1 MANLFSTKWH
11 KLKFKLSRIGSINL
25 FKEARTRIMVT
36 YGLLMVFMAITAI
49 PTIENR
55 VYQRVRSR
63 VLVDLEED
71 LEEFENE
78 FVESLLD
85 YKLVSKDRESNNNV
99 DKAQTIYEIIDKIFD
114 TLVTEDDNFL
124 IAIVNGQFYKSSS
137 NVLIKELTPGSP
149 HIEKWQNLEKEKS
162 GEIKLDNPSIGN
174 ILYDAEPIK
183 TTDRTLGVI
192 VAVHTTAGEQREAVE
207 SLDVIIETL
216 LLIIAISLALAW
228 LTTGKILAP
237 LRKLTNTAKVINE
250 ANLNQRFDVRGNGEL
265 AELAKTFNGMM
276 GRIENAFITQRNFI
290 NDAGHEL
297 RTPITII
304 RGHLE
309 LIEIINADSLA
320 RQETINLVIDELDRM
335 NRLVND
341 LILLARAERHDFL
354 QIETI
359 ELTSFITG
367 LFDKLQT
374 VGEHNW
380 HLDNQIL
387 SGNMTGDRQRITQAI
402 LNLASNAVQHTPVDS
417 LIVFGAKTEGNIVK
431 FWLKDTGEG
440 IATSEQ
446 ERIFDR
452 FARVKN
458 RRRRSDGSGLGLSIV
473 KAVVEAHKGAVNLQ
487 SKLGIG
493 STFTLV
499 FPLEFDEK
507 IGRDGEVVGVG
518 EMGK

>member
-1 MANLFSTKWH
+1 MANLFSTKWQQ
-11 KLKFKLSRIGSINL
+11 LKSNLSIITSIGL
-25 FKEARTRIMVT
+25 LKEARTRIMLM
-36 YGLLMVFMAITAI
+36 YALLMLFMAVTAI
-49 PTIENR
+49 PVIQNR

-63 VLVDLEED
+63 VLIDLEED

-78 FVESLLD
+78 FIESLLD
-85 YKLVSKDRESNNNV
+85 YKFKSN
-99 DKAQTIYEIIDKIFD
+99 AQKVTSNIIAEQRVYQVIDEIFD
-114 TLVTEDDNFL
+114 TIVTEDDNFL
-124 IAIVNGQFYKSSS
+124 VAIVDKQFYKSSS
-137 NVLIKELTPGSP
+137 NLLIEELTPGSLY
-149 HIEKWQNLEKEKS
+149 IEKWQNIEEEES
-162 GEIKLDNPSIGN
+162 GEIKLDNPSTGN
-174 ILYDAEPIK
+174 IIYDAEPIK
-183 TTDRTLGVI
+183 TTEQTLGVI
-192 VAVHTTAGEQREAVE
+192 VAVHTTAGEQQEAVE

-216 LLIIAISLALAW
+216 IAIIAISLALAW

-250 ANLNQRFDVRGNGEL
+250 ANLNRRFDARGDGEL

-276 GRIENAFITQRNFI
+276 GRIESAFITQRNFI

-309 LIEIINADSLA
+309 LLEIINADSLA
-320 RQETINLVIDELDRM
+320 RQETISLVLDELDRM

-359 ELTSFITG
+359 ELTSFVAE
-367 LFDKLQT
+367 LFNKLQRL
-374 VGEHNW
+374 GERNW

-387 SGNMTGDRQRITQAI
+387 SGTMMGDRQRITQAI
-402 LNLASNAVQHTPVDS
+402 INLANNAVQHTIVDS
-417 LIVFGAKTEGNIVK
+417 LIVFGAKFEGSNVE
-431 FWLKDTGEG
+431 FWLRDTGNG
-440 IATSEQ
+440 IAASEQ

-458 RRRRSDGSGLGLSIV
+458 SRRRSEGSGLGLSIV
-473 KAVVEAHKGAVNLQ
+473 KAVVEAHGGAINLQ

-493 STFTLV
+493 STFTLI
-499 FPLEFDEK
+499 FRQEFNEQQDP
-507 IGRDGEVVGVG
+507 
-518 EMGK
+518 